1 VTERGAEI
9 WYPLRVRSSKALLI
23 AAAIA
28 VAPWSLSPSR
38 AQACAPAPREGE
50 VVRIAEESAVI
61 YWDSARRIEHF
72 VRRARFDTTASDFG
86 FLVPTPTLPTLAEA
100 SQELFSTLDDV
111 IKPEVRY
118 ESRTRLVPGISCMMF
133 MMSASRG
140 RGAASSAAPVA
151 QALDPVRVLAAQTV
165 AGYDAVVLEAD
176 NADALAQ
183 WLTTRGYA
191 NSPTLQRWLAPYVAQ
206 RWKITAFRV
215 AKPDANRPGAPATS
229 PVRMTFAAERPFY
242 PYREPEDQRAGTGS
256 GRTLR
261 VHVLSTER
269 MHGTIGDRGVW
280 PGRVLYSNT
289 PTTLAARLGTT
300 LGAAIPAGTWLTT
313 FDDRSSPRLGT
324 DEVYFASSSDRS
336 PVIPPAIVRTNT
348 NEIPIPLDW
357 VALIGFVLWV
367 VWRRVRK
374 ARTRSGTTA
383 S

>member
-1 VTERGAEI
+1 MVH
-9 WYPLRVRSSKALLI
+9 I
-23 AAAIA
+23 AD
-28 VAPWSLSPSR
+28 
-38 AQACAPAPREGE
+38 
-50 VVRIAEESAVI
+50 ESAVI

-86 FLVPTPTLPTLAEA
+86 FLVPTPTVPTLAEA

-111 IKPEVRY
+111 IAPEVRY
-118 ESRTRLVPGISCMMF
+118 ESRTRLIPGVSCMLF
-133 MMSASRG
+133 LAKSSRG
-140 RGAASSAAPVA
+140 SDGAVPRTAAAV
-151 QALDPVRVLAAQTV
+151 DPVRVLAEQTV

-215 AKPDANRPGAPATS
+215 ARPDANRPGPPVTS

-242 PYREPEDQRAGTGS
+242 PYREPEDQRAGAGN

-269 MHGTIGDRGVW
+269 MQGTLGDRGIW
-280 PGRVLYSNT
+280 PGQVQYANAPANLG
-289 PTTLAARLGTT
+289 ARLANM
-300 LGAAIPAGTWLTT
+300 LGGAIPAGTWLTT
-313 FDDRSSPRLGT
+313 FDDRSSPRPGT
-324 DEVYFASSSDRS
+324 DEVYFSSAPDRS
-336 PVIPPAIVRTNT
+336 PVIPPAIVRTKID
-348 NEIPIPLDW
+348 EIPIPLDW
-357 VALIGFVLWV
+357 VAMVGFVLWV

-374 ARTRSGTTA
+374 AKTA
-383 S
+383 SAATSS